1 MVSTD
6 RQGALFAVGE
16 FRSEKVA
23 SPEALPPGT
32 PRLRWANRRQVEFR
46 ACAWDDLLPDDHQA
60 RVVWQFVEGLDVSP
74 LLELIQSVVGEAGR
88 SAIDPRILT
97 TLWLYATLRGV
108 GSARELDRRC
118 SEQGEIPF
126 QWICGGVS
134 VNYHTLSDFRTQH
147 AEWLDGVLTRSV
159 AALLEQEL
167 VEMDRVA
174 QDGMRVRAS
183 AGASSFRRKPT
194 LEECLAD
201 AESQVQAVKKE
212 LEADPS
218 AASRR
223 EQSARKRAAEERRD
237 RVKQALERIPEAEAK
252 KKPDEKHKAR
262 VSTTDPEATV
272 MKMGDGGFRPAFNV
286 QFATDTKTQVITGV
300 DVTNC
305 GSDQGEMLP
314 MVEQHQER
322 YDKVPGEYLVD
333 GGFAKKDDIER
344 LDPDPDDDTSI
355 GTTVYAPVQKPKK
368 DTRDPHQPRAGDS
381 PKIAAWRTR
390 MGTDAAKQI
399 YKERAATAECVNAIA
414 RNRGL
419 RQFNVR
425 GLAKA
430 KAVILWYVIAHNL
443 MRAAALRAERETVSS
458 RRVSRGSANYP
469 VSVQPPLQAH
479 KAPSDA
485 M

>member
-1 MVSTD
+1 MKNQSPWSETVPDSAERRGT
-6 RQGALFAVGE
+6 LFDADE
-16 FRSEKVA
+16 FRPDQA
-23 SPEALPPGT
+23 PPPGT
-32 PRLRWANRRQVEFR
+32 PRLRWANRRQIEFR

-60 RVVWQFVEGLDVSP
+60 RIVWQFVEGLDLSP
-74 LLELIQSVVGEAGR
+74 LLERIQSVVGEAGR

-97 TLWLYATLRGV
+97 TLWLFATLRAV
-108 GSARELDRRC
+108 GSARELNRRC
-118 SEQGEIPF
+118 GEHGELPF

-147 AEWLDGVLTRSV
+147 AEWLDDVLTQSV

-183 AGASSFRRKPT
+183 AGAASFRRKPT
-194 LEECLAD
+194 LEECLAA
-201 AESQVQAVKKE
+201 AEAQVEALKNE
-212 LEADPS
+212 LESDPA

-223 EQSARKRAAEERRD
+223 EQSARNRAAEERRD
-237 RVKQALERIPEAEAK
+237 RVRAALERMPEAEAK
-252 KKPDEKHKAR
+252 KKKDEKEKAR

-314 MVEQHQER
+314 MVEQLQER
-322 YDKVPGEYLVD
+322 YDKVPDEYLVD
-333 GGFAKKDDIER
+333 GGFAKKEDIEQ
-344 LDPDPDDDTSI
+344 LDPDPDDDTSP

-368 DTRDPHQPRAGDS
+368 ETHDPHQPRAGDS

-390 MGTDAAKQI
+390 MGTDVAKQI

-425 GLAKA
+425 GLLKA

-443 MRAAALRAERETVSS
+443 MRAAALRAEREKLS
-458 RRVSRGSANYP
+458 
-469 VSVQPPLQAH
+469 
-479 KAPSDA
+479 
-485 M
+485 

>member
-1 MVSTD
+1 MKNPSFCFEAVPDFSE
-6 RQGALFAVGE
+6 RQRALFDSGE
-16 FRSEKVA
+16 FR
-23 SPEALPPGT
+23 PDQIPPPDALPPGT

-46 ACAWDDLLPDDHQA
+46 ACAWNDLLPDDHQA
-60 RVVWQFVEGLDVSP
+60 RIVWNFVEGLDVSP
-74 LLELIQSVVGEAGR
+74 LLERIQSVVGEAGR

-97 TLWLYATLRGV
+97 ALWLYATLRGI

-118 SEQGEIPF
+118 GEKGEVPF

-201 AESQVQAVKKE
+201 AKSQVEALKTE
-212 LEADPS
+212 LESDPA

-237 RVKQALERIPEAEAK
+237 RVQAALERIPAAEAK
-252 KKPDEKHKAR
+252 KKKDEKEKAR

-322 YDKVPGEYLVD
+322 YDKAPGEYLVD
-333 GGFAKKDDIER
+333 GGFAKKDDIEQ
-344 LDPDPDDDTSI
+344 LDPSPDDDTSA
-355 GTTVYAPVQKPKK
+355 GTTVYAPVRQLKTVPKPKK
-368 DTRDPHQPRAGDS
+368 ETRDRHEPRSGGAPSGSAEDRRLANANGNRRSEGNLQGAGGDSGVRQRHRPQPRPAAVQRARSGQSQSGDF
-381 PKIAAWRTR
+381 
-390 MGTDAAKQI
+390 
-399 YKERAATAECVNAIA
+399 V
-414 RNRGL
+414 
-419 RQFNVR
+419 VR
-425 GLAKA
+425 D
-430 KAVILWYVIAHNL
+430 
-443 MRAAALRAERETVSS
+443 R
-458 RRVSRGSANYP
+458 P
-469 VSVQPPLQAH
+469 
-479 KAPSDA
+479 
-485 M
+485 

>member
-1 MVSTD
+1 MKNQPLCSETVPDSTD
-6 RQGALFAVGE
+6 RQWALFDIDE
-16 FRSEKVA
+16 FRPDQIPP
-23 SPEALPPGT
+23 PEVLPPGT
-32 PRLRWANRRQVEFR
+32 PRLRWANRQQIEFR
-46 ACAWDDLLPDDHQA
+46 ACAWNDFLPDDHQA

-74 LLELIQSVVGEAGR
+74 LLERIQSVVGEAGR

-97 TLWLYATLRGV
+97 ALWLFATLRGV

-118 SEQGEIPF
+118 GEQGEVPF

-134 VNYHTLSDFRTQH
+134 VNYHTLSDFRTQR

-159 AALLEQEL
+159 AVLLEQEL

-201 AESQVQAVKKE
+201 AEAQIEALKNE
-212 LEADPS
+212 LESDPS
-218 AASRR
+218 AANRR

-252 KKPDEKHKAR
+252 KKKDEKEKAR

-272 MKMGDGGFRPAFNV
+272 MKMPDGGFRPAFNV

-300 DVTNC
+300 EVTNC

-333 GGFAKKDDIER
+333 GGFAKKDDIEQ
-344 LDPDPDDDTSI
+344 LDPDDDDTSA

-390 MGTDAAKQI
+390 MGTDEAKQI

-425 GLAKA
+425 GLVKA

-443 MRAAALRAERETVSS
+443 MRTVALRAEREKVS
-458 RRVSRGSANYP
+458 
-469 VSVQPPLQAH
+469 
-479 KAPSDA
+479 
-485 M
+485 

>member
-1 MVSTD
+1 MNNQSSCSEAVPDSSD
-6 RQGALFAVGE
+6 RQGALFDIDE
-16 FRSEKVA
+16 FR
-23 SPEALPPGT
+23 PEQIPPPDALPPGT
-32 PRLRWANRRQVEFR
+32 PRLRWANRRQIEFR
-46 ACAWDDLLPDDHQA
+46 ACAWNDLLPDDHQA

-74 LLELIQSVVGEAGR
+74 LLERIQSVVGEAGR

-97 TLWLYATLRGV
+97 ALWLYATLRGV

-118 SEQGEIPF
+118 DANGEVPF

-134 VNYHTLSDFRTQH
+134 VNYHTLADFRTQH

-201 AESQVQAVKKE
+201 AEAQVEALKNE
-212 LEADPS
+212 LESDPS
-218 AASRR
+218 SASRR
-223 EQSARKRAAEERRD
+223 EQSARKRAAEERHD

-252 KKPDEKHKAR
+252 KKKDEKHKAR

-300 DVTNC
+300 AVTNC

-322 YDKVPGEYLVD
+322 YDEVPSEYLVD
-333 GGFAKKDDIER
+333 GGFAKKDDIEQ
-344 LDPDPDDDTSI
+344 LDPAPDDETSA
-355 GTTVYAPVQKPKK
+355 GTTVYAPVQKSKK
-368 DTRDPHQPRAGDS
+368 ETRDPHQPREGDS

-443 MRAAALRAERETVSS
+443 MRTVALRAERE
-458 RRVSRGSANYP
+458 
-469 VSVQPPLQAH
+469 
-479 KAPSDA
+479 KAS
-485 M
+485 

>member
-1 MVSTD
+1 MGGW
-6 RQGALFAVGE
+6 RFAVWCYNMFMSKNHTTPNSAARGRQSGMLFDPGPKRPDE
-16 FRSEKVA
+16 PAENVA
-23 SPEALPPGT
+23 LSGT
-32 PRLRWANRRQVEFR
+32 PRLRWANRRQIEFR

-60 RVVWQFVEGLDVSP
+60 RIVWQFVEGLDLSP
-74 LLELIQSVVGEAGR
+74 LLKRIQSVVGEAGR

-97 TLWLYATLRGV
+97 ALWLFATLRAI
-108 GSARELDRRC
+108 GSARELNRRC
-118 SEQGEIPF
+118 GNHGELPF

-147 AEWLDGVLTRSV
+147 AEWLDGVLTQSV

-167 VEMDRVA
+167 VQLDRVA

-201 AESQVQAVKKE
+201 AESQVDALKNE
-212 LEADPS
+212 LESDPA

-237 RVKQALERIPEAEAK
+237 RVQAALEQMPEAEAK
-252 KKPDEKHKAR
+252 KKKDEKEKAR
-262 VSTTDPEATV
+262 VSTTGPDATV
-272 MKMGDGGFRPAFNV
+272 MKMGGGGFRPAFNV

-300 DVTNC
+300 EVTNC

-314 MVEQHQER
+314 MVEQLQER
-322 YDKVPGEYLVD
+322 YDKVPAEYLVD
-333 GGFAKKDDIER
+333 GGFAKKEDIEQ
-344 LDPDPDDDTSI
+344 LDPAPDDDTSS
-355 GTTVYAPVQKPKK
+355 GTTVYAPVQKPKT
-368 DTRDPHQPRAGDS
+368 DSRDPHQPRSGGHPLGP

-390 MGTDAAKQI
+390 MGTDEAKQI

-425 GLAKA
+425 GLLKA

-443 MRAAALRAERETVSS
+443 MRAVALRAEREKVC
-458 RRVSRGSANYP
+458 
-469 VSVQPPLQAH
+469 
-479 KAPSDA
+479 
-485 M
+485 

>member
-1 MVSTD
+1 MKNQSACSETVPDSTD
-6 RQGALFAVGE
+6 RQGALFDVGE
-16 FRSEKVA
+16 VGTPVA
-23 SPEALPPGT
+23 LPADALPPGT
-32 PRLRWANRRQVEFR
+32 PRLRRANRRQIEFR
-46 ACAWDDLLPDDHQA
+46 ACAWNDLLPDDHEA
-60 RVVWQFVEGLDVSP
+60 RIVWNFVEGLDLSP
-74 LLELIQSVVGEAGR
+74 LLERIQSVAGEAGR

-97 TLWLYATLRGV
+97 ALWLYATLRGI

-118 SEQGEIPF
+118 GERGEVPF

-147 AEWLDGVLTRSV
+147 AEWLDGVLTQSV

-183 AGASSFRRKPT
+183 AGAASFRRKPT
-194 LEECLAD
+194 LEECLAE
-201 AESQVQAVKKE
+201 AESQVEALKNE
-212 LEADPS
+212 LESDPA

-237 RVKQALERIPEAEAK
+237 RVQAALERMPEAEAK
-252 KKPDEKHKAR
+252 KKKDEKETAR

-314 MVEQHQER
+314 MVEQLDER
-322 YDKVPGEYLVD
+322 YDKVPDEYLVD
-333 GGFAKKDDIER
+333 GGFAKKEDIER
-344 LDPDPDDDTSI
+344 LDPDPDDDTST

-368 DTRDPHQPRAGDS
+368 STRDPHQPREGDS
-381 PKIAAWRTR
+381 AKIAAWRKR
-390 MGTDAAKQI
+390 MGTDEAKQI

-425 GLAKA
+425 GLLKA

-443 MRAAALRAERETVSS
+443 MRAAALRAERETVS
-458 RRVSRGSANYP
+458 
-469 VSVQPPLQAH
+469 
-479 KAPSDA
+479 
-485 M
+485 

>member
-1 MVSTD
+1 M
-6 RQGALFAVGE
+6 R
-16 FRSEKVA
+16 R
-23 SPEALPPGT
+23 
-32 PRLRWANRRQVEFR
+32 ANRRQIEFR
-46 ACAWDDLLPDDHQA
+46 ACAWNDLLPNDHEA
-60 RVVWQFVEGLDVSP
+60 RIVWNFIEGLDVSP

-118 SEQGEIPF
+118 GEQGEVPF

-134 VNYHTLSDFRTQH
+134 VNYHTLADFRTQH
-147 AEWLDGVLTRSV
+147 GEWLDSVLTRSV

-194 LEECLAD
+194 LEDCLAD
-201 AESQVQAVKKE
+201 AESQVKALKQE
-212 LEADPS
+212 LESDPA

-237 RVKQALERIPEAEAK
+237 RVKQALERMPEAEAK
-252 KKPDEKHKAR
+252 KKNDEKHKAR

-272 MKMGDGGFRPAFNV
+272 MKMPDGGFRPAFNV

-322 YDKVPGEYLVD
+322 YDKVPDEYLVD

-344 LDPDPDDDTSI
+344 LDPDPDDDDASS

-368 DTRDPHQPRAGDS
+368 ETRDPHQPRDGDS
-381 PKIAAWRTR
+381 PPIAAWRMR
-390 MGTDAAKQI
+390 MGTDEAKQI

-425 GLAKA
+425 GLVKA

-443 MRAAALRAERETVSS
+443 MRAVALRAEREKVS
-458 RRVSRGSANYP
+458 
-469 VSVQPPLQAH
+469 
-479 KAPSDA
+479 
-485 M
+485 

>member
-60 RVVWQFVEGLDVSP
+60 RVVWQFVEGLDLSP
-74 LLELIQSVVGEAGR
+74 LLERIQSVAGEAGR
-88 SAIDPRILT
+88 PAIDPRILT
-97 TLWLYATLRGV
+97 SLWLYATLRAV

-118 SEQGEIPF
+118 GDHGELPF

-147 AEWLDGVLTRSV
+147 VEFLDGVLTQSV

-183 AGASSFRRKPT
+183 AGAASFRRKPT
-194 LEECLAD
+194 LEECLAA
-201 AESQVQAVKKE
+201 AETQVEALKNE
-212 LEADPS
+212 LESDPS

-237 RVKQALERIPEAEAK
+237 RVQAALNRMPEAEAK
-252 KKPDEKHKAR
+252 KKKDEKEKAR

-272 MKMGDGGFRPAFNV
+272 MKMGDGGFRPSFNV

-300 DVTNC
+300 EVTNC

-314 MVEQHQER
+314 MVEQLQER
-322 YDKVPGEYLVD
+322 YDKVPDEYLVD
-333 GGFAKKDDIER
+333 GGFAKKDDIEQ
-344 LDPDPDDDTSI
+344 LDPDPDGDTSS
-355 GTTVYAPVQKPKK
+355 GTTVYAPVPKPKK
-368 DTRDPHQPRAGDS
+368 EVRDPHQPREGDS

-390 MGTDAAKQI
+390 MGTDEAKQI
-399 YKERAATAECVNAIA
+399 YKQRAATAECVNAIA

-425 GLAKA
+425 GLLKA

-443 MRAAALRAERETVSS
+443 MRTVALRAEHEKVC
-458 RRVSRGSANYP
+458 
-469 VSVQPPLQAH
+469 
-479 KAPSDA
+479 
-485 M
+485 

>member
-1 MVSTD
+1 MKNQSTATAASPQTAD
-6 RQGALFAVGE
+6 RQRALFVAGE
-16 FRSEKVA
+16 AKPADA
-23 SPEALPPGT
+23 SPPDALPPGS
-32 PRLRWANRRQVEFR
+32 PRLRRANRRQIEFR
-46 ACAWDDLLPDDHQA
+46 ACSWNDLLPGDHDA
-60 RVVWQFVEGLDVSP
+60 RIVWDFVEGLDLSS
-74 LLELIQSVVGEAGR
+74 LLEQIQSVAGEAGR
-88 SAIDPRILT
+88 PAIDPRILT
-97 TLWLYATLRGV
+97 ALWLYATLRGV

-118 SEQGEIPF
+118 DAKGEVPF

-147 AEWLDGVLTRSV
+147 AEWLDGVLTQSV

-167 VEMDRVA
+167 VDMDRVA

-194 LEECLAD
+194 LAECLAD
-201 AESQVQAVKKE
+201 AEAQVEALKNE
-212 LEADPS
+212 LESDP
-218 AASRR
+218 AAAGRR
-223 EQSARKRAAEERRD
+223 EQSARKRAAEERRA
-237 RVKQALERIPEAEAK
+237 RVQQALERMPEAEAK
-252 KKPDEKHKAR
+252 KKKEEKHKAR

-322 YDKVPGEYLVD
+322 YDKVPSEYLVD
-333 GGFAKKDDIER
+333 GGFAKKDDIEQ
-344 LDPDPDDDTSI
+344 LDPDPDDETSA

-368 DTRDPHQPRAGDS
+368 ETRDPHQPHAGDS

-399 YKERAATAECVNAIA
+399 YKQRAATAECVNAIA

-425 GLAKA
+425 GLVKV

-443 MRAAALRAERETVSS
+443 MRTAALRAEREKVS
-458 RRVSRGSANYP
+458 
-469 VSVQPPLQAH
+469 
-479 KAPSDA
+479 
-485 M
+485 